1 MLGTD
6 VVVSVLTIIR
16 RGWTRKRVV
25 KIRRVSVWIFLKRD
39 FLGASQCSTHTLL
52 RIYTLIAKH
61 RVVIRELSHPAWV
74 QVYTRI
80 AAFCRP
86 CVVSQFDHG
95 AREVCNENVL
105 CAVRF
110 SIYNLRNT
118 SFTSVMR
125 QFPTSSLLT
134 SHEYK
139 RLKNEMICSRPWLH
153 ASTSTASVVPNYLP
167 SASK

>member
-16 RGWTRKRVV
+16 RGRARKRVV

-74 QVYTRI
+74 QIYTRI

-95 AREVCNENVL
+95 AREVCNETVL
-105 CAVRF
+105 CIVHRF
-110 SIYNLRNT
+110 AIFENT
-118 SFTSVMR
+118 SFTSVLR
-125 QFPTSSLLT
+125 HFPTSSLQT

-139 RLKNEMICSRPWLH
+139 RLKNEMICSRP
-153 ASTSTASVVPNYLP
+153 
-167 SASK
+167 

>member
-16 RGWTRKRVV
+16 RGRARKRVV

-39 FLGASQCSTHTLL
+39 FLGTSQCSTHTLL

-74 QVYTRI
+74 QIYTRI

-95 AREVCNENVL
+95 AREVCNENGLCIVL
-105 CAVRF
+105 RF
-110 SIYNLRNT
+110 SICDLRNT

-125 QFPTSSLLT
+125 HFPTSSLLT

-139 RLKNEMICSRPWLH
+139 RLKNEMICSSFKLTMTIQC
-153 ASTSTASVVPNYLP
+153 AELITMCQ
-167 SASK
+167 